1 MKKTVTKNK
10 RDICL
15 KNRIKNFIMF
25 ALLLGVEI
33 VIGRWGTGIVRNYI
47 GDVLVIPTI
56 YFFLRMTFFGRD
68 SGFSVYVLPLITF
81 MLGGMAEI
89 VQMVDFNGIF
99 GIPRDSLLGILVG
112 NVFDLRDILC
122 YFVGLLLIGLYLLIE
137 RKGLNE

>member
-1 MKKTVTKNK
+1 M
-10 RDICL
+10 
-15 KNRIKNFIMF
+15 KNRIKYFIMF
-25 ALLLGVEI
+25 ALLLGIEI
-33 VIGRWGTGIVRNYI
+33 VIGRWGTGIVRSYI

-56 YFFLRMTFFGRD
+56 YFFLRMTFFERD